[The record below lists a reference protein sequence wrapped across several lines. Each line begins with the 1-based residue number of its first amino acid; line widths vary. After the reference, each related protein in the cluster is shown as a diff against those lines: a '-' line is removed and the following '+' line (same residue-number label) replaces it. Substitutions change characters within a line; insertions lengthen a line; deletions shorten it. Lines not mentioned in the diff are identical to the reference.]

1 MKNHENIDRT
11 YRYWRLHIM
20 LAMYVG
26 YAGFYLTRKSFNYA
40 VPALITDL
48 GIDKNDIGMMATL
61 FYITYG
67 LSKFFS
73 GLFSDRANPRHFMA
87 WGLLITGVINILFGL
102 SDSIVMFTLLWII
115 NAWFQGWGWPACSKL
130 LTTWYSRNER
140 GLWWSI
146 WNTAHNV
153 G

>member
-20 LAMYVG
+20 LAYVCG
-26 YAGFYLTRKSFNYA
+26 YAGFYLTHKSFNYA

-73 GLFSDRANPRHFMA
+73 DFFPIELIHGILWHG
-87 WGLLITGVINILFGL
+87 GLLITGVINILLGYPTQ
-102 SDSIVMFTLLWII
+102 S
-115 NAWFQGWGWPACSKL
+115 
-130 LTTWYSRNER
+130 
-140 GLWWSI
+140 
-146 WNTAHNV
+146 
-153 G
+153 